1 MKKLLYNM
9 AAVIG
14 LALGF
19 GCAGVDS
26 DINHDR
32 LQYPYLATPE
42 RARQIN
48 EGVHK
53 LLVGMTQEHVLQIM
67 GEPDEKNY
75 MYSDYSNV
83 EDRIPEGYV
92 WVYVVQR
99 ERPYGSFIQRREK
112 SVKLRFDLKRILS
125 SIEKTDL

>member
-1 MKKLLYNM
+1 MKKLLLNM
-9 AAVIG
+9 AAVVG
-14 LALGF
+14 LTLCF
-19 GCAGVDS
+19 GCARVDA

-42 RARQIN
+42 RTRQIT
-48 EGVHK
+48 EGVHQ
-53 LLVGMTQEHVLQIM
+53 LLTGMTQEHVQQIM

-75 MYSDYSNV
+75 MYSDYGNV
-83 EDRIPEGYV
+83 EDRIPDGYV

-112 SVKLRFDLKRILS
+112 SVKLRFDLKRILFS
-125 SIEKTDL
+125 VEKMDI